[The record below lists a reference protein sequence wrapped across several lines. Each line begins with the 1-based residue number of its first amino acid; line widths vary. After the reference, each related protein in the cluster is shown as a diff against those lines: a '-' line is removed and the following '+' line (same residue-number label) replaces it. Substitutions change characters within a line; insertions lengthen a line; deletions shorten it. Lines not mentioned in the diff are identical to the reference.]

1 MFLLPATPSV
11 AGNCVSLYPMKIRF
25 LLALLLVFVVGCASS
40 NAQTVAVFDPQ
51 SGPLK
56 GRFVIDPAALDQT
69 AVTLTDAGFTVSRVN
84 AEQLADRAQFNAA
97 KFDVYVSRGDA
108 VPREAIENIKRF
120 SDDGGVLVALAAN
133 RPFNIAIAKKANGD
147 WTYAPEN
154 PLFSWETGEVSGNV
168 GVRYIYKPGLFDSG
182 TNHTA
187 TSLLKRYLPVARDFK
202 GREISSW
209 IVPGEQ
215 GEFVPLL
222 RAQRADGADV
232 TPQLYIARRG
242 DNYAVISS
250 AAKWTSGDE
259 DWQYGPQTTVALVK
273 IAADLKRGALKL
285 NPADAVKIPAD
296 LAPPQPLLSRE
307 VVGRGVDPD
316 GAKPLARWGRF
327 DGSGR
332 DLDEPNSKLPRVL
345 EAGQAVELAL
355 PAFSGQAWLRVRGA
369 VANSDAGLKVS
380 ADNQTLWNELFSY
393 IEAGGTGNTF
403 AVDLSGLPMEFNRIV
418 PIVPGAARDLTL
430 SNSGTQPL
438 YFDAVQLE
446 SRASSPA
453 WIVGMNAGF
462 NQARFRGPYNLP
474 DQYPRAWTSVRAAL
488 WAANV
493 GPPGDPKRW
502 EGLDARMKRYAELG
516 APLELTLEG
525 TAAWSAIS
533 DERYKNSD
541 GRAHTV
547 PADPRKFAEIVEYVI
562 RNYGQHINKYEIW
575 NEANSP
581 QFFRGTPAEYVA
593 FWREIVPLIRRLD
606 PGKPILTSGMAGW
619 EDEFVKAMIE
629 ADILKEA
636 DLFAFHPYSSKAP
649 AWDVPFSDA
658 QGNLYALGQ
667 NIEIYNNEM
676 GFTYTPGEWFV
687 GDYNEST
694 QANLTDIALSRL
706 LASGSAKIS
715 VFHAGGDDHLYSY
728 IAPDGTPRP
737 AYRVLQDYFPLGQNG
752 GKRLDVSAV
761 RPDGAPMKGVYVAG
775 ATHNDGSVTL
785 VVNPSESPKLQSAAN
800 PSENFDRKTGWNPFF
815 GEAQYKDGAVTLTP
829 AEGKDYVGFKSAP
842 ISLDLDTFAQLEI
855 AAPAVSGSWELGA
868 TGADDKQIIVAKG
881 REAGTAKIDLKEK
894 LGLGGQQT
902 LTFTLRAFGGPLTLD
917 ALNFVGETGAGGA
930 IPVKLMVPLA
940 SAQPLRAEIGG
951 QSVPVKIITR
961 GGASF
966 AELEMNLS
974 KRSVVTLKP

>member
-1 MFLLPATPSV
+1 M
-11 AGNCVSLYPMKIRF
+11 IRF
-25 LLALLLVFVVGCASS
+25 LLALLLVFVVGCPSS

-56 GRFVIDPAALDQT
+56 GRFVIDPAALDST
-69 AVTLTDAGFTVSRVN
+69 AKTLADAGFTVSRVT
-84 AEQLADRAQFNAA
+84 AEQLANPAQFSAA

-108 VPREAIENIKRF
+108 VPRDAIANIKQF

-168 GVRYIYKPGLFDSG
+168 GARYIYKPGLFDSG
-182 TNHTA
+182 TKHTA

-209 IVPGEQ
+209 IVPTDG

-250 AAKWTSGDE
+250 AAKWTQGAE
-259 DWQYGPQTTVALVK
+259 DWKYGPQTTVALVK

-285 NPADAVKIPAD
+285 NAADAVKIPAD
-296 LAPPQPLLSRE
+296 LAPPQPLLGRE

-345 EAGQAVELAL
+345 PAGQSVELAL
-355 PAFSGQAWLRVRGA
+355 PAFTGQAWLRVRGA
-369 VANSDAGLKVS
+369 VANSDAGLKISV
-380 ADNQTLWNELFSY
+380 AGQTLWNELFSY
-393 IEAGGTGNTF
+393 IEAGGAGNTF

-418 PIVPGAARDLTL
+418 PIVPGAARALTL
-430 SNSGTQPL
+430 SNAGTQPL

-474 DQYPRAWTSVRAAL
+474 AQYPRAWTSVRAAL

-493 GPPGDPKRW
+493 GPPGDPKRF
-502 EGLDARMKRYAELG
+502 EGLDARMKRYAALG

-533 DERYKNSD
+533 DERYRNSD

-547 PADPRKFAEIVEYVI
+547 PADPAKFAEIVEYVI
-562 RNYGQHINKYEIW
+562 RNYGKNIAKYEIW

-593 FWREIVPLIRRLD
+593 FWREIVPLIKRLD

-619 EDEFVKAMIE
+619 EDDFVRAMID
-629 ADILKEA
+629 AGILGEA

-667 NIEIYNNEM
+667 PIEIYNNEM
-676 GFTYTPGEWFV
+676 GFTYQPGEWFV
-687 GDYNEST
+687 GNYNEAT
-694 QANLTDIALSRL
+694 QANLTDIAMSRL
-706 LASGSAKIS
+706 LADGTAKVSI
-715 VFHAGGDDHLYSY
+715 FHAGGDDHLYSY

-752 GKRLDVSAV
+752 GKRLDVSVV
-761 RPDGAPMKGVYVAG
+761 RADGAPLRGVYVAG
-775 ATHNDGSVTL
+775 ATHSDGSITL
-785 VVNPSESPKLQSAAN
+785 VVNPSESPQLQTAID
-800 PSENFDRKTGWNPFF
+800 PSESFDKKTNWNPFF
-815 GEAQYKDGAVTLTP
+815 GSADYQNGAVTITP
-829 AEGKDYVGFKSAP
+829 GDGKAYGGFKSAP
-842 ISLDLDTFAQLEI
+842 MSVDLDAFPALEI
-855 AAPAVSGSWELGA
+855 VAPAVAKSWELGVI
-868 TGADDKQIIVAKG
+868 GEGDKQIIVAKG
-881 REAGTAKIDLKEK
+881 TEAGTVKVNLAEK
-894 LGLGGQQT
+894 LGLSGKQT
-902 LTFTLRAFGGPLTLD
+902 LTFTLRAFGGPMTLD
-917 ALNFVGETGAGGA
+917 ALKFVGKADAGGA
-930 IPVKLMVPLA
+930 IPIRLMVPLA
-940 SAQPLRAEIGG
+940 SAQPLRAEVGG
-951 QSVPVKIITR
+951 QSVPVKISTQ

-966 AELEMNLS
+966 AELEMNL
-974 KRSVVTLKP
+974 KARSVVTLKREVRN